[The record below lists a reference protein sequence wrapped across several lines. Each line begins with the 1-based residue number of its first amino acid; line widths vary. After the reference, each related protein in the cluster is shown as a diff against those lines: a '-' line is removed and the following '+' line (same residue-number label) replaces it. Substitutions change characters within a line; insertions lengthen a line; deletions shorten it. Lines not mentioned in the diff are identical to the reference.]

1 MAPATAKEG
10 SLGWDYIRRIED
22 GGGKAVGD
30 HTRASV
36 PECTGVP
43 AMGHRSLERFA
54 ASRHAAVIPNEVS
67 LAISNIALRSGKETA
82 ETMLFFVL
90 AVPKSKDS
98 S

>member
-1 MAPATAKEG
+1 MPNEYMAEEG
-10 SLGWDYIRRIED
+10 MGWIEQW
-22 GGGKAVGD
+22 AI
-30 HTRASV
+30 TRGH
-36 PECTGVP
+36 PPTGVP
-43 AMGHRSLERFA
+43 AMGHRSLESFA
-54 ASRHAAVIPNEVS
+54 ASPHAAVIPNEVS